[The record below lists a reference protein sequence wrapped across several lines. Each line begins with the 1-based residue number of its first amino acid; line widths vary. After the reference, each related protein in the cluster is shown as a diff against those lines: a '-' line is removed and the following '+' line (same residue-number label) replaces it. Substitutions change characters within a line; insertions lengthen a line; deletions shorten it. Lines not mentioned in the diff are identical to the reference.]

1 MAEAPKPRKVE
12 EPKKV
17 ETPKEEPKKQRDIF
31 DGSFHSDFAK
41 SMTDMEK
48 RMDSR
53 MHDIQKRFQESLD
66 KDLGH
71 IEKKEPVVES
81 KPAETATQ
89 TKSNLTNIEQPKSDN
104 KE

>member
-1 MAEAPKPRKVE
+1 MAEAQKPQKVE
-12 EPKKV
+12 EPKKA
-17 ETPKEEPKKQRDIF
+17 ETPKEEPKKEEDII
-31 DGSFHSDFAK
+31 DKSFHTDFAK
-41 SMTDMEK
+41 KMTDMEK
-48 RMDSR
+48 KMDSR

-66 KDLGH
+66 KDFGH

-81 KPAETATQ
+81 KPAEAETQ